1 MPTPAGRE
9 PGPDMAFYLILLVTL
24 LNHVSFKGSKIV
36 ITLFAIDL
44 GASPMMIG
52 VLFAMYSVFPVF
64 LSVYAGKVSDRL
76 GFRPPMIF
84 GSIGLLCGL
93 LLPYWV
99 PSVTALF
106 FSATLIGMCYI
117 FYIVSV
123 QHLIGAMGEG
133 VARTRNYSIFSVFI
147 GLTSLLGPT
156 TAGFAIDGIGHRST
170 YLLLA
175 VFPVIPIAVLM
186 FLRRYLPQP
195 HRHDEPRTGHRVI
208 DLLGNVPLRR
218 VLVTAGILETGNEL
232 VNFLLPIYG
241 HSIGLSASQIG
252 LVIGAYAT
260 SLLFIRALMPALVR
274 HWSEERVLSGSMLLA
289 GLTCLAF
296 PFVETFVLLLAVSFV
311 MGLGLGCGAPLSLV
325 LAYNRAPSGRSG
337 EAMGLRQTVN
347 KGTEVLVPIIF
358 GTLST
363 ALGMLPVFWLDA
375 VMLGVGG
382 WLMHREARGGGKHAS
397 TESKPT

>member
-1 MPTPAGRE
+1 
-9 PGPDMAFYLILLVTL
+9 MAFYLILLVTL
-24 LNHVSFKGSKIV
+24 LNHMSFKGSKIL
-36 ITLFAIDL
+36 ISLFAIDL
-44 GASPMMIG
+44 GATPMTIG

-64 LSVYAGKVSDRL
+64 LSVYAGQVSDRL
-76 GFRPPMIF
+76 GFRLPMIF
-84 GSIGLLCGL
+84 GSVGLLCGL
-93 LLPYWV
+93 LLPYFV
-99 PSVTALF
+99 PNLTALF
-106 FSATLIGMCYI
+106 VSATLIGMCYI

-123 QHLIGAMGEG
+123 QHLIGAIGEG

-156 TAGFAIDGIGHRST
+156 TAGFAIDAIGHRST
-170 YLLLA
+170 YLLLS
-175 VFPVIPIAVLM
+175 VFPLIPIAILM
-186 FLRRYLPQP
+186 FLRRYLPRP
-195 HRHDEPRTGHRVI
+195 HHHDEPRTGHRVM

-274 HWSEERVLSGSMLLA
+274 YWSEERVLSGSMLLA

-296 PFVETFVLLLAVSFV
+296 PFVETFALLLAVSFV

-325 LAYNRAPSGRSG
+325 LAYNRAPAGRSG

-347 KGTEVLVPIIF
+347 KGTEVLVPVLF

-375 VMLGVGG
+375 LMLSIGG
-382 WLMHREARGGGKHAS
+382 WLMHREAGARGKS
-397 TESKPT
+397 TSAKSTAI

>member
-1 MPTPAGRE
+1 
-9 PGPDMAFYLILLVTL
+9 MAFYLILLVTL
-24 LNHVSFKGSKIV
+24 LNHISFKGSKIL

-44 GASPMMIG
+44 GATPMTIG
-52 VLFAMYSVFPVF
+52 LLFAMYSVFPVF

-76 GFRPPMIF
+76 GFRLPMIF
-84 GSIGLLCGL
+84 GSVGLLGGL
-93 LLPYWV
+93 LLPYFV
-99 PSVTALF
+99 PDVTALF

-123 QHLIGAMGEG
+123 QHLIGSIGEG

-147 GLTSLLGPT
+147 GLTTLLGPT
-156 TAGFAIDGIGHRST
+156 TAGFAIDGVGHRST
-170 YLLLA
+170 YLLLS
-175 VFPVIPIAVLM
+175 VFPLVPIAVLM
-186 FLRRYLPQP
+186 FLRRYLPRP
-195 HRHDEPRTGHRVI
+195 KHHDEPRTGHRVI

-252 LVIGAYAT
+252 LLIGAFGSA
-260 SLLFIRALMPALVR
+260 LLLVRALMPAMVR
-274 HWSEERVLSGSMLLA
+274 RWSEERVLSGSMLLA
-289 GLTCLAF
+289 GVTCLAF
-296 PFVETFVLLLAVSFV
+296 PFVETYTLLLGVSFV

-325 LAYNRAPSGRSG
+325 LAYNRAPAGRSG

-347 KGTEVLVPIIF
+347 KGTEVLVPVIF

-363 ALGMLPVFWLDA
+363 ALGMWPVFWLDA
-375 VMLGVGG
+375 LMLGIGG
-382 WLMHREARGGGKHAS
+382 WLMHREAGAAGKHAPA
-397 TESKPT
+397 TPRMP

>member
-1 MPTPAGRE
+1 
-9 PGPDMAFYLILLVTL
+9 MAFYLILLVTL
-24 LNHVSFKGSKIV
+24 LNHISFKGSKVLIS
-36 ITLFAIDL
+36 LFAIDL
-44 GASPMMIG
+44 GATPMTIG
-52 VLFAMYSVFPVF
+52 VLFSMYSLFPVF
-64 LSVYAGKVSDRL
+64 LSVYAGQVSDRV

-84 GSIGLLCGL
+84 GSVGLLGGL
-93 LLPYWV
+93 LLPYFI
-99 PSVTALF
+99 PTITALF

-123 QHLIGAMGEG
+123 QHLIGTIGEG

-147 GLTSLLGPT
+147 GLTSLFGPT
-156 TAGFAIDGIGHRST
+156 TAGFAIDGVGFRST

-175 VFPVIPIAVLM
+175 AFPIIPIVVLM

-195 HRHDEPRTGHRVI
+195 RHQEVTRSGHRI
-208 DLLGNVPLRR
+208 TDLLGNVPLRR

-252 LVIGAYAT
+252 LVIGAYAV
-260 SLLFIRALMPALVR
+260 SLLFVRALMPSLVR
-274 HWSEERVLSGSMLLA
+274 QWSEERVLSSSLLLA

-296 PFVETFVLLLAVSFV
+296 PFVETFALLLAVSFV

-325 LAYNRAPSGRSG
+325 LAYNRAPVGRSG

-347 KGTEVLVPIIF
+347 KGTEVLVPLIF

-363 ALGMLPVFWLDA
+363 AVGMLPVFWLDA
-375 VMLGVGG
+375 VMLSIGG
-382 WLMHREARGGGKHAS
+382 WLMHREAGGAAKSAS
-397 TESKPT
+397 AKSTVA

>member
-1 MPTPAGRE
+1 
-9 PGPDMAFYLILLVTL
+9 MAFYLILLVTL
-24 LNHVSFKGSKIV
+24 LNHVSFKGSKIL

-76 GFRPPMIF
+76 GFRPPMVF

-93 LLPYWV
+93 LLPYWI
-99 PSVTALF
+99 PSVSALF

-123 QHLIGAMGEG
+123 QHLIGQLGEG
-133 VARTRNYSIFSVFI
+133 LVRTRNYSIFSIFI
-147 GLTSLLGPT
+147 GLTTLLGPT

-175 VFPVIPIAVLM
+175 MFPLVPIVVLM

-195 HRHDEPRTGHRVI
+195 RPHDEPRTGHRVV
-208 DLLGNVPLRR
+208 DLLGNAPLRR

-252 LVIGAYAT
+252 LLIGAFACA
-260 SLLFIRALMPALVR
+260 LLVVRSLMPVLVR
-274 HWSEERVLSGSMLLA
+274 RWSEERVLCGSMLVA
-289 GLTCLAF
+289 ALTCLAY
-296 PFVETFVLLLAVSFV
+296 PFVKSFTLLLAVSFV

-325 LAYNRAPSGRSG
+325 LAYNRAPAGRSG

-347 KGTEVLVPIIF
+347 KGTEVLVPVIF

-375 VMLGVGG
+375 LLLGFGG
-382 WLMHREARGGGKHAS
+382 WLMHREAGAIRKSPPAKS
-397 TESKPT
+397 TIT